1 MSSRFEIQIPA
12 PKSMNNGNN
21 RNGNTNNNN
30 TNNPINNRI
39 NKPGAFSLGSPCCCV
54 HCPS

>member
-1 MSSRFEIQIPA
+1 
-12 PKSMNNGNN
+12 MNNGNN